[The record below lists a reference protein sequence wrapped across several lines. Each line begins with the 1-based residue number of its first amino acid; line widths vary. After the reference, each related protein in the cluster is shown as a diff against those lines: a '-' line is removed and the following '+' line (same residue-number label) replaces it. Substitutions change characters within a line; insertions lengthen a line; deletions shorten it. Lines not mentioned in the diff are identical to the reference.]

1 MCRVTKMLSPRLPLS
16 SFRDHNSFDHRV
28 PLLFPGVK
36 ATGAEAH
43 SPVSPCRRNVRQV
56 VTSRKQQ
63 AAASLCMIVA
73 SWCMIVAMHFSFGSL
88 SDIAYSYSCPATT
101 PARVPTIAAGTLSR
115 CCCATPR
122 RRCGSRSQS
131 FETPSLALLLFRS
144 ARSWRARPAHLQ
156 WQQHTHRGTASAAR
170 QASPNAPPA

>member
-1 MCRVTKMLSPRLPLS
+1 MLSPRLPLS

-73 SWCMIVAMHFSFGSL
+73 SWCMWQCIYLVHCLTLLTA
-88 SDIAYSYSCPATT
+88 
-101 PARVPTIAAGTLSR
+101 IAARRLRQHACQPLPQVRSRAAVAQHPGVVVVREASRSKLHPSR
-115 CCCATPR
+115 CCCSVLPDLGEPGRPIFSGNSTLTEVQR
-122 RRCGSRSQS
+122 R
-131 FETPSLALLLFRS
+131 
-144 ARSWRARPAHLQ
+144 
-156 WQQHTHRGTASAAR
+156 
-170 QASPNAPPA
+170 PPAKPRPTLPQPDIGINQ